1 MNSALTHHNSSV
13 IFPSVAWTVLYYE
26 TAQGDKPIETFLN
39 ALSDKA
45 RAKCLAYIS
54 RLEIDGTQLPA
65 SIASHVRGK
74 IWELRPEWSGN
85 EYRFF
90 YGAVVGQRFV
100 ILHAV
105 QKKTQKLR
113 TGDIAI
119 AEKRYEEIKEVLA
132 HEDAPTVHRRAK

>member
-1 MNSALTHHNSSV
+1 M
-13 IFPSVAWTVLYYE
+13 AWTVLYYE
-26 TAQGDKPIETFLN
+26 TAQGTKPIEAFLD

-54 RLEIDGTQLPA
+54 RLETDGIHLPA

-90 YGAVVGQRFV
+90 YGAIVSQQFV
-100 ILHAV
+100 ILHAIH
-105 QKKTQKLR
+105 KKTQKLR
-113 TGDIAI
+113 EKDIAT
-119 AEKRYEEIKEVLA
+119 AEQRYKDIKE
-132 HEDAPTVHRRAK
+132 R

>member
-1 MNSALTHHNSSV
+1 VT
-13 IFPSVAWTVLYYE
+13 WTVLYYE
-26 TAQGDKPIETFLN
+26 TAHGDKPIETFLD

-54 RLEIDGTQLPA
+54 RLETDGTHLPA

-90 YGAVVGQRFV
+90 YGAIVGQRFV
-100 ILHAV
+100 LLHALH
-105 QKKTQKLR
+105 KKTQKLR
-113 TGDIAI
+113 ERDIAT
-119 AEKRYEEIKEVLA
+119 AEQRYEDIKRRIDR
-132 HEDAPTVHRRAK
+132 EDA

>member
-1 MNSALTHHNSSV
+1 M
-13 IFPSVAWTVLYYE
+13 AWTVLYYE

-39 ALSDKA
+39 ALSNKA

-54 RLEIDGTQLPA
+54 RLETDGTQLPA
-65 SIASHVRGK
+65 SIAAHVRGK

-100 ILHAV
+100 ILHAIH
-105 QKKTQKLR
+105 KKRQKLR
-113 TGDIAI
+113 ERDIAT
-119 AEKRYEEIKEVLA
+119 AEQRYDDIVERLSN
-132 HEDAPTVHRRAK
+132 EDTSRVHQRAD

>member
-1 MNSALTHHNSSV
+1 MT
-13 IFPSVAWTVLYYE
+13 WTVLYYE
-26 TAQGDKPIETFLN
+26 TAQGDKSIETFLN

-54 RLEIDGTQLPA
+54 RLEKDGTQLPG

-90 YGAVVGQRFV
+90 YGAIVGQQFV
-100 ILHAV
+100 ILHALH
-105 QKKTQKLR
+105 KKTQKLR
-113 TGDIAI
+113 ERDIAT
-119 AEKRYEEIKEVLA
+119 AEQRYEDIKRRIA
-132 HEDAPTVHRRAK
+132 DEDA